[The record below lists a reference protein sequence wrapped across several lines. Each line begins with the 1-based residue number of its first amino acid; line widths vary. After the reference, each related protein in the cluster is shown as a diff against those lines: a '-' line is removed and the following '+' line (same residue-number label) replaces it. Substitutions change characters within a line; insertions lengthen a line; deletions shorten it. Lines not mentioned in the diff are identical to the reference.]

1 MASVDVLYETPFPQ
15 RSTTRVK
22 NACAWD
28 GTGRLVLTPTA
39 TREARTGT
47 VDEGQKQSGCPAPL
61 ELRRQTAGAGA
72 PCRSASW
79 SPVGLAWD
87 GGALLATVSA
97 TGACA
102 VFEPPRCWADY
113 AWATVDDVAAAR
125 PGADRLT
132 LRATPRGGRRGGLR
146 LVPDDERRRRRPVW
160 RRGPGPGFE
169 RGAAALPARGPGP
182 SAEFADRAAK
192 GFADEAKLRDGPAS
206 ALAWSE
212 THLFVGDVRGGVAK
226 VGYRAEGGGL
236 SLAAD
241 VALRHP
247 DERPV
252 VSFAVGSGVLGV
264 LAGARAELWTD
275 RGCVILPVDDASC
288 LAVLD
293 DERVACGG
301 AAGGARVFGV
311 DGAPKG
317 PLFDGGDVVFG
328 LAPSANGLCAA
339 EIAAE
344 EPDFAKRAEGFAR
357 LRVRALGA
365 RDAALGNAD
374 LRGARGLP
382 LGAPAGDV
390 AGSPCPLCEAP
401 LPLSR
406 RDVLRGAADSACGAG
421 PVDVC
426 ARPLSAIPLAEDAR
440 TCPACGLR
448 LRDAPDKFPHLG
460 DLAAQ
465 CPLCDLGTGAFSRV
479 VKATKRMANNEAGQA
494 VASIEHPNI
503 IKLYNFYEEKKMF
516 YMVIELM
523 EGGELFERIV
533 KKTFYNEKEA
543 RDLIRILLDA
553 LAYLHHRHI
562 VHRDLKPENL
572 LLKSPYNDFDIKLAD
587 FGFAKKVNGK
597 SLDTQCGTPGYV
609 APEILKG
616 AKYGTEVDM
625 WSCGVIVYILL
636 GGYPPFHDDNH
647 AILYRKIK
655 AADYTFEPQY
665 WDQVSD
671 DAKDLIKKMLVVD
684 PDKRLTADQAL
695 RHPWFLVGDHELISR
710 NLSTTLD
717 TMKKFN
723 ARRKFRGTV
732 KGIMLTNKM
741 ARGFN

>member
-1 MASVDVLYETPFPQ
+1 M
-15 RSTTRVK
+15 
-22 NACAWD
+22 
-28 GTGRLVLTPTA
+28 LTPTA

-125 PGADRLT
+125 NGADRLT
-132 LRATPRGGRRGGLR
+132 LGEHGFNTPNDAAAFAWCPTTSDVDGARFGVAALA
-146 LVPDDERRRRRPVW
+146 
-160 RRGPGPGFE
+160 
-169 RGAAALPARGPGP
+169 RGASVVLRRYRRARAGRGP
-182 SAEFADRAAK
+182 SAE
-192 GFADEAKLRDGPAS
+192 FADEAKLRDGAAS
-206 ALAWSE
+206 ALAWSA

-236 SLAAD
+236 SLGAEDA
-241 VALRHP
+241 VLRHP

-252 VSFAVGSGVLGV
+252 VAFAVGSGVLGV

-301 AAGGARVFGV
+301 AAGGVAVFGV

-374 LRGARGLP
+374 LRGASPADFLWVRQFAITAALAAAHGDGGDDAPARAAANARGLFRSGAWRGARRLPPGCEHALACGWGAEPRAPPDALRAPRVAAAAEATLAALRSARSAPRGEP
-382 LGAPAGDV
+382 LTADEAALEGRLAAFLRQAGDV

-406 RDVLRGAADSACGAG
+406 RDVLRGAAASACGAG

-426 ARPLSAIPLAEDAR
+426 ARTLSAIPLAEDAR

-465 CPLCDLGTGAFSRV
+465 CPLCDVR
-479 VKATKRMANNEAGQA
+479 ATP
-494 VASIEHPNI
+494 S
-503 IKLYNFYEEKKMF
+503 
-516 YMVIELM
+516 
-523 EGGELFERIV
+523 
-533 KKTFYNEKEA
+533 
-543 RDLIRILLDA
+543 
-553 LAYLHHRHI
+553 
-562 VHRDLKPENL
+562 
-572 LLKSPYNDFDIKLAD
+572 
-587 FGFAKKVNGK
+587 
-597 SLDTQCGTPGYV
+597 
-609 APEILKG
+609 
-616 AKYGTEVDM
+616 
-625 WSCGVIVYILL
+625 
-636 GGYPPFHDDNH
+636 
-647 AILYRKIK
+647 
-655 AADYTFEPQY
+655 
-665 WDQVSD
+665 
-671 DAKDLIKKMLVVD
+671 
-684 PDKRLTADQAL
+684 
-695 RHPWFLVGDHELISR
+695 
-710 NLSTTLD
+710 
-717 TMKKFN
+717 
-723 ARRKFRGTV
+723 
-732 KGIMLTNKM
+732 
-741 ARGFN
+741 